1 MEGERKEMIG
11 MEEGE
16 TKVVKI
22 RGVWVIFVKAGL
34 VGDARSRT
42 RTEYCNDAER

>member
-1 MEGERKEMIG
+1 MVG

-16 TKVVKI
+16 TKVLKM

-34 VGDARSRT
+34 VGNASSCKGRGGKQAPRDVT
-42 RTEYCNDAER
+42 T